1 MCVCLC
7 VCVHALVP
15 HYMHALAEARRRQW
29 NPLEVE
35 LLVVLSHRMWVPGTE
50 PSSSASD
57 FNHLAIFLVD
67 GPS

>member
-1 MCVCLC
+1 
-7 VCVHALVP
+7 
-15 HYMHALAEARRRQW
+15 MHALAEARRRQW